1 VTIVLGV
8 SDSMTCGA
16 ALVVD
21 GQVVAAVNEERL
33 NRKKMCWGFPT
44 LSIAEVLRIAGVSTS
59 DVDRVAV
66 AGVDLFWRPDAVTVE
81 DYFRKDKGGTYQT
94 LLGAGARLSTVA
106 GGFGPARGAY
116 RRLKSLLTRDRRS
129 AFEAALCDRQ
139 GLTAPVKF
147 YDHHLCH
154 AASAY
159 FTSGFDEATVIT
171 HDGAGDGKCSRV
183 YAVRNGRFESLTALD
198 SYDSIGNYYA
208 YVTHLCGFKAHK
220 HEGKITG
227 LAAFG
232 EPEYLEVLERFISF
246 DGATVR
252 NRGRCFDQ
260 SAIDKLDR
268 VLPVDFSHAN
278 LSASIQVL
286 LERAVTAYC
295 NHWVE
300 RSGIPRVALA
310 GGVFAN
316 VKLNQRIHEQPV
328 VEQVFIHPGMG
339 DEGLAVGAALF
350 ADARVRGFKPQ
361 PVLRDV
367 YLGGELDQREIDE
380 ALSAMGLREFSRRCD
395 MPSKVARLLADGK
408 VIARCAGRM
417 EYGPRALGNRT
428 IMYRTT
434 EPAVNK
440 WLNERLA
447 RTEFMPFA
455 PVTLWQFRDA
465 CYEGVEGAEDAA
477 RFMTMTF
484 NCRARMRDESPAVC
498 HVDGTARP
506 QLVRPDDNPEYY
518 AILRDYHALTGIPSL
533 VNTSFN
539 IHDEPIV
546 YSPRD
551 AVRAFLQSQLDG
563 LILGD
568 VLIESPRLVSQRA
581 AGADRAPD
589 AAVTEELAMTGK
601 GRVA

>member
-1 VTIVLGV
+1 MAVVLGI

-16 ALVVD
+16 ALIVD
-21 GQVVAAVNEERL
+21 GRVVAAVNEERL
-33 NRKKMCWGFPT
+33 NRKKMCWGFPS
-44 LSIAEVLRIAGVSTS
+44 LSITEVLRIAGLAPA
-59 DVDRVAV
+59 DVDRIAV
-66 AGVDLFWRPDAVTVE
+66 AGVDLFWRPETVTVE
-81 DYFRKDKGGTYQT
+81 DYFRKTKGGAYQT
-94 LLGAGARLSTVA
+94 LLGAGARFSRLG
-106 GGFGPARGAY
+106 GGFGPARRAY
-116 RRLKSLLTRDRRS
+116 QRLKALLTRERRS
-129 AFEAALCDRQ
+129 ALAAALRERH

-252 NRGRCFDQ
+252 NTGRCFDQ
-260 SAIDKLDR
+260 SAIDKLR
-268 VLPVDFSHAN
+268 RALPANFSHAN

-300 RSGIPRVALA
+300 RSGIPQVALA

-316 VKLNQRIHEQPV
+316 VKVNQRIHGQAGV
-328 VEQVFIHPGMG
+328 RRLFIHPGMG

-350 ADARVRGFKPQ
+350 ADARGGAWRPG
-361 PVLRDV
+361 PVLQDV
-367 YLGGELDQREIDE
+367 YLGGEFGEREID
-380 ALSAMGLREFSRRCD
+380 AAVSAAGLREFTRRCD
-395 MPSKVARLLADGK
+395 LPATVARLLAEGK
-408 VIARCAGRM
+408 VIARCTGRM

-434 EPAVNK
+434 EPAVNR

-465 CYEGVEGAEDAA
+465 CYESLEGAEDAA
-477 RFMTMTF
+477 RFMTITF
-484 NCRARMRDESPAVC
+484 DCRPRMRELSPAVC

-506 QLVRPDDNPEYY
+506 QLIREEDNPPYY
-518 AILRDYHALTGIPSL
+518 AIVREYHALTGIPSL

-546 YSPRD
+546 HSPAD
-551 AVRAFLQSQLDG
+551 AIRAFLQSRLDG

-568 VLIESPRLVSQRA
+568 VLIDAPRAESKHIRSS
-581 AGADRAPD
+581 
-589 AAVTEELAMTGK
+589 TG
-601 GRVA
+601 GHRSEVIDPPAFVETGE

>member
-1 VTIVLGV
+1 VTVVLGV

-21 GQVVAAVNEERL
+21 GRVVAAVNEERL

-44 LSIAEVLRIAGVSTS
+44 LSIAEVLRIAGVSS
-59 DVDRVAV
+59 ADVDRIAV
-66 AGVDLFWRPDAVTVE
+66 AGVDLFWRPETVTVE
-81 DYFRKDKGGTYQT
+81 DYFRKDKGGAYQT
-94 LLGAGARLSTVA
+94 LLGAGARLSAVA
-106 GGFGPARGAY
+106 GGLAPARHVY
-116 RRLKSLLTRDRRS
+116 QKLKSVLTRERRS
-129 AFEAALCDRQ
+129 AFEAALRDHH

-159 FTSGFDEATVIT
+159 FTSGFEEATVIT

-232 EPEYLEVLERFISF
+232 EPEYLEVLERFLSF

-252 NRGRCFDQ
+252 NTGRCFDQ
-260 SAIDKLDR
+260 SAIDKLRR
-268 VLPVDFSHAN
+268 VLPADFSHAN
-278 LSASIQVL
+278 LSASIQAL

-295 NHWVE
+295 NYWVE

-316 VKLNQRIHEQPV
+316 VKLNQRIHEQPRV
-328 VEQVFIHPGMG
+328 DQVFVHPGMG

-350 ADARVRGFKPQ
+350 ADARVRGFQQQ
-361 PVLRDV
+361 PVLQDV
-367 YLGGELDQREIDE
+367 YLGGDFSQREIDE
-380 ALSAMGLREFSRRCD
+380 VLSATGLREFARQCD
-395 MPSKVARLLADGK
+395 MSSTAAGLLADGK

-440 WLNERLA
+440 WLNERLG

-455 PVTLWQFRDA
+455 PVTLWGSRHE
-465 CYEGVEGAEDAA
+465 CYEGLEGAEDAA
-477 RFMTMTF
+477 RFMTVTF
-484 NCRARMRDESPAVC
+484 NCRTRMRDESPAVC

-506 QLVRPDDNPEYY
+506 QLIREEDNPEYY
-518 AILRDYHALTGIPSL
+518 AILRDYHALTGIPTV

-546 YSPRD
+546 HSPLD
-551 AVRAFLQSQLDG
+551 AVRAFLQSRLDG

-568 VLIESPRLVSQRA
+568 VLIESPRAVSEQK
-581 AGADRAPD
+581 
-589 AAVTEELAMTGK
+589 LAMS
-601 GRVA
+601 GRG